1 VRIDKKNSELH
12 FSKTDNEWVLISGW
26 SVAWGNG
33 LKAVRAF
40 SHATMKD
47 TDLGRS
53 RVKPPLAISTI
64 AVLGI
69 VFGDIGTSPLYAF
82 RECFS
87 GKHGAPIQLP
97 PGRVVELGA
106 QLTL

>member
-12 FSKTDNEWVLISGW
+12 FLKTDNKSVLISGW
-26 SVAWGNG
+26 SVVWGNG
-33 LKAVRAF
+33 LKAVRVF

-47 TDLGRS
+47 IDLGHS
-53 RVKPPLAISTI
+53 GVKPPLAISTI
-64 AVLGI
+64 AALGI